1 MMGGGGGGRGADMG
15 ELSRVPDVLM
25 QVHLP
30 ENPLSPAFEESEA
43 QDDRAFSSLFF
54 FFLENCSEFTWEHSP
69 GNVNNRGS

>member
-1 MMGGGGGGRGADMG
+1 MG

-43 QDDRAFSSLFF
+43 HLFF
-54 FFLENCSEFTWEHSP
+54 FFFWKIVQNLLGNTVLEMLITGE
-69 GNVNNRGS
+69 VNPTFALTVLS

>member
-1 MMGGGGGGRGADMG
+1 MG

-54 FFLENCSEFTWEHSP
+54 FFFGKLFRIYLGTQSWKC
-69 GNVNNRGS
+69 

>member
-1 MMGGGGGGRGADMG
+1 MMGGGGGGRGAAKG

-43 QDDRAFSSLFF
+43 QDDREFHLFF
-54 FFLENCSEFTWEHSP
+54 FFLENFSEFTWEHSP
-69 GNVNNRGS
+69 GNVNNRES

>member
-1 MMGGGGGGRGADMG
+1 MG

-54 FFLENCSEFTWEHSP
+54 FFFWKIVQNLLGNTVLEMLITGE
-69 GNVNNRGS
+69 VNPTFALTVLS

>member
-1 MMGGGGGGRGADMG
+1 MG

-43 QDDRAFSSLFF
+43 HLFIFF
-54 FFLENCSEFTWEHSP
+54 FFGKLFRIYLGTQSWKC
-69 GNVNNRGS
+69 